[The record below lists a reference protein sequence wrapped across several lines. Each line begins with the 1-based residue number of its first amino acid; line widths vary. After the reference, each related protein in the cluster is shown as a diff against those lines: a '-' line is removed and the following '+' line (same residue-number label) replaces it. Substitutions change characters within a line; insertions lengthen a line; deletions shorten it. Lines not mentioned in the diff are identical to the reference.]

1 MSNRITLPERAAEDW
16 TPVAVTERPK
26 REALAAFPRWSRG
39 RIHSPRVSVVIPTH
53 NEAEN
58 LPHVLPRVPAG
69 IHELI
74 IVDGHSDDGSPAVAR
89 RLHPGARIVMQDRR
103 GKGNALACGFRAATG
118 DVIVALDADGST
130 DPSEIPRFV
139 AALQD
144 GADYVKGSRY
154 LEGGGSTDLSGL
166 RSFGNRT
173 LGLLVNVLFGTRYTD
188 LCYGYNAFWRDCFD
202 LVYRECDGFE
212 VETVLNVR
220 AARAG
225 LRISE
230 VPSFEH
236 ERIHGTSNLR
246 TMRDGSRVLRTIF
259 RERFDR
265 TRPRL
270 AVAPSRG

>member
-1 MSNRITLPERAAEDW
+1 
-16 TPVAVTERPK
+16 
-26 REALAAFPRWSRG
+26 
-39 RIHSPRVSVVIPTH
+39 VVIPTH

-69 IHELI
+69 VHELI

-89 RLHPGARIVMQDRR
+89 RLHPGVRIVMQDRR

-144 GADYVKGSRY
+144 GADYAKGSRY
-154 LEGGGSTDLSGL
+154 LEGGGSTDLTGL

-173 LGLLVNVLFGTRYTD
+173 LGLLVNVLFRTRYTD

-270 AVAPSRG
+270 AVAPQPGLGPRRAVGSSRQSRPRERAAQRLSDSWSLPDLAEH

>member
-1 MSNRITLPERAAEDW
+1 MSNRIPLRENIAGERTLA
-16 TPVAVTERPK
+16 AVTEPPM
-26 REALAAFPRWSRG
+26 RESRAAFPRWTR
-39 RIHSPRVSVVIPTH
+39 RRLHSPRVSVVIPTH

-58 LPHVLPRVPAG
+58 LPHVLPRVPSEV
-69 IHELI
+69 HELI
-74 IVDGHSDDGSPAVAR
+74 IVDGHSQDDTPAVAR
-89 RLHPGARIVMQDRR
+89 RLRPRARIIMQDRR

-130 DPSEIPRFV
+130 DPVEIPRFV

-154 LEGGGSTDLSGL
+154 LEGGGSTDLSGV
-166 RSFGNRT
+166 RSLGNRS
-173 LGLLVNVLFGTRYTD
+173 LGLLVNVLFRTQYTD
-188 LCYGYNAFWRDCFD
+188 LCYGYNAFWTDCID
-202 LVYRECDGFE
+202 IVYRECDGFE

-246 TMRDGSRVLRTIF
+246 PVRDGSRVLRTIL
-259 RERFDR
+259 RERMDR
-265 TRPRL
+265 TAAGL
-270 AVAPSRG
+270 AASPS

>member
-1 MSNRITLPERAAEDW
+1 MSNRIPLRENIAGERTLA
-16 TPVAVTERPK
+16 AVTEPPM
-26 REALAAFPRWSRG
+26 RESRAAFPRWTR
-39 RIHSPRVSVVIPTH
+39 RRLHSPRVSVVIPTH

-58 LPHVLPRVPAG
+58 LPHVLPRVPSEV
-69 IHELI
+69 HELI
-74 IVDGHSDDGSPAVAR
+74 IVDGHSQDDTPAVAR
-89 RLHPGARIVMQDRR
+89 RLRPRARIIMQDRR

-130 DPSEIPRFV
+130 DPVEIPRFV

-154 LEGGGSTDLSGL
+154 LEGGGSTDLSGV
-166 RSFGNRT
+166 RSLGNRS
-173 LGLLVNVLFGTRYTD
+173 LGLLVNVLFRTQYTD
-188 LCYGYNAFWRDCFD
+188 LCYGYNAFWTDCID
-202 LVYRECDGFE
+202 IVYRECDGFE

-225 LRISE
+225 LSISE

-246 TMRDGSRVLRTIF
+246 PVRDGSRVLRTIL
-259 RERFDR
+259 RERMDR
-265 TRPRL
+265 TAAGL
-270 AVAPSRG
+270 AASPS